1 VSLILVLDD
10 RATERDLLS
19 TVLTYAGHTVVQAST
34 GEEALDLARASRP
47 ELIMADLVMP
57 GMNGYEFVREL
68 RADPALQN
76 ARVVFCTATYDQDEV
91 RKVAESCGVSHTL
104 VKPCEP
110 EDIIRVVSDVL
121 RSDQRS
127 AAHVVTDEF
136 DREQLK
142 VLHTKL
148 IQKVDE
154 LELAKRLVEEKAE
167 QLAVSL
173 KYKSEFFSN
182 MSHEL
187 RTPLNS
193 LLILAGELKANPDEN
208 LTDTQVQY
216 ASVIEASGSDLL
228 RLLNDLLDLAKVE
241 SGTVVPEI
249 GELPLFDLQYALEC
263 EFGPLADQKGMSFS
277 VELASGSGWSPSN
290 PELALA
296 DQVIAFSISDTGIG
310 IEAESQQDIFEA
322 FAQGDGTTARRYG
335 GTGLGLSISRQLVK
349 LLGGEMALSSTLG
362 EGSTFTVYLPSAP
375 DGDPRMAIP
384 FSSDAPDLQP
394 RSIPAGAVLALQ
406 PTRLAVK
413 APATRPPTPP
423 MLPAAAG
430 LAGKKVLVV
439 DDDFRNIF
447 AITAL
452 LERAEIEVISAE
464 SGREGVAILGRTPD
478 IDFVLVDIMM
488 PTMNGYDTMRA
499 MRKLSGG
506 ARVPIIALTA
516 KTGNGERER
525 CIEAGASAYIPK
537 PLEADLLL
545 LFLKGKWLDAGVTEG
560 AISEVLM

>member
-1 VSLILVLDD
+1 VRV
-10 RATERDLLS
+10 
-19 TVLTYAGHTVVQAST
+19 
-34 GEEALDLARASRP
+34 SRP
-47 ELIMADLVMP
+47 
-57 GMNGYEFVREL
+57 NG
-68 RADPALQN
+68 
-76 ARVVFCTATYDQDEV
+76 
-91 RKVAESCGVSHTL
+91 
-104 VKPCEP
+104 
-110 EDIIRVVSDVL
+110 
-121 RSDQRS
+121 
-127 AAHVVTDEF
+127 
-136 DREQLK
+136 
-142 VLHTKL
+142 
-148 IQKVDE
+148 
-154 LELAKRLVEEKAE
+154 
-167 QLAVSL
+167 
-173 KYKSEFFSN
+173 
-182 MSHEL
+182 
-187 RTPLNS
+187 
-193 LLILAGELKANPDEN
+193 
-208 LTDTQVQY
+208 
-216 ASVIEASGSDLL
+216 
-228 RLLNDLLDLAKVE
+228 
-241 SGTVVPEI
+241 
-249 GELPLFDLQYALEC
+249 
-263 EFGPLADQKGMSFS
+263 
-277 VELASGSGWSPSN
+277 GWSPSN